1 MQMKT
6 LEQFIEQIKA
16 RPETVEFQDVIT
28 IIDANYLYNATRFV
42 NGPAEDYIINEAGK
56 NEGSCKIFA
65 FAQIHQLDEKQTL
78 NCFGHYYRD
87 EVLLHPDRSDHAN
100 IRTFMKY
107 GWKTIKFDGTA
118 LIRKHS

>member
-1 MQMKT
+1 MKT
-6 LEQFIEQIKA
+6 LDQFIAQIKSH
-16 RPETVEFQDVIT
+16 PEAAEFQDVIT
-28 IIDANYLYNATRFV
+28 IIDANYHYSATRFV
-42 NGPAEDYIINEAGK
+42 NGPAEDCVINAAGK

-65 FAQIHQLDEKQTL
+65 FAQLQQLDEKQTL

-118 LIRKHS
+118 LTRKHG